1 MRVPVP
7 LYQSFPMAP
16 RARGQVWAY
25 AADFRR
31 PRHFHA
37 EPELNLVV
45 AGTASFGL
53 GDRRV
58 SVGAGE
64 LLSFLPGQDHV
75 LLDAS
80 SDVELFAIAVTPALS
95 TEVLGES
102 EDLAAA
108 APFSV
113 RLPPR
118 EHRALLR
125 GITAAA
131 TLSEATQSVAEVW
144 QMAHWLRKGAAQSN
158 ASSRHVLTRQS
169 LAAIRRTPALGRA
182 ALARASRGCPSEIS
196 RHFHRDLGL
205 TLLSYRTR
213 LRLLRSVELV
223 DQHGASLTA
232 AAFEVGFGSYSQFH
246 RAFQA
251 NMGCSP
257 SRFFSAG
264 LRQQM
269 ESAFEPF
276 PNWVGSGADGEPP
289 ARGSTEG

>member
-1 MRVPVP
+1 MPVP
-7 LYQSFPMAP
+7 LYQSFPMVP

-25 AADFRR
+25 SVQFRR

-45 AGTASFGL
+45 TGAACFGL
-53 GDRRV
+53 GDRVVR
-58 SVGAGE
+58 VGAGE

-80 SDVELFAIAVTPALS
+80 PDLELFAVGVTPALS
-95 TEVLGES
+95 TEVLGEG

-108 APFSV
+108 APFAV
-113 RLPPR
+113 RLPPA
-118 EHRALLR
+118 ELRALLR

-131 TLSEATQSVAEVW
+131 TQTSATQSVAEVW
-144 QMAHWLRKGAAQSN
+144 QRAHWLRKSAAQSN

-182 ALARASRGCPSEIS
+182 ALVRRSLGCPSEIS

-205 TLLSYRTR
+205 TLISYRTR
-213 LRLLRSVELV
+213 LRLLRALELV

-257 SRFFSAG
+257 RSFFSTT

-276 PNWVGSGADGEPP
+276 PAWVSSSADGERP